1 MNLAKKNITPKGKL
15 VACQAVARLAI
26 TTNPV
31 MAFPGQQTY
40 EAIKCLL
47 VLLKQEQQVDRSSLM
62 NFEALMALT
71 NIASIDEGHRNKI
84 TTTPEMVYC
93 IESLALEDHELI
105 RRAAVQLIC
114 NLLMCQKYRDLYKES
129 VEKDQTCDRLK
140 LLILM
145 CQEDD
150 DETRSAAAGA
160 LATLTC
166 YKKFENLFFKKIFT
180 KFLSRYFQT
189 HFITQNIVN
198 ESNKLPKHGNSV

>member
-1 MNLAKKNITPKGKL
+1 
-15 VACQAVARLAI
+15 
-26 TTNPV
+26 

-47 VLLKQEQQVDRSSLM
+47 FLLKQEQQVDRSSLM

-129 VEKDQTCDRLK
+129 VEKGQTCDRLK

-166 YKKFENLFFKKIFT
+166 YRKVFVK
-180 KFLSRYFQT
+180 
-189 HFITQNIVN
+189 
-198 ESNKLPKHGNSV
+198 